1 MKNRKPDSKPAAGA
15 APSHWPWIGAALA
28 ALIVLFW
35 AYGPT
40 MNTGFLFDDIKQRFA
55 MPAAS
60 DPLSSWIGPV
70 RPVLM
75 FSYFVNN
82 RISPTSTGS
91 YHLLNLLIH
100 LFSGVLIYF
109 VIRRLLAL
117 ANMAETQRTPYAL
130 FGALVF
136 LLHPLQTESVAYIS
150 GRSDALCGMFAAA
163 AFAAFLYRKTTAISW
178 LA

>member
-15 APSHWPWIGAALA
+15 APSPWPWIGAALA

-40 MNTGFLFDDIKQRFA
+40 MNTGFLFDDTKQRFA

-75 FSYFVNN
+75 FTYFVNS
-82 RISPTSTGS
+82 RISPSDTGS
-91 YHLLNLLIH
+91 YHLFNVFIH
-100 LFSGVLIYF
+100 ALSGILVYF
-109 VIRRLLAL
+109 VIRRLLGF
-117 ANMAETQRTPYAL
+117 ANLPQASRTPYAV

-150 GRSDALCGMFAAA
+150 GRSDALCGMLACA
-163 AFAAFLYRKTTAISW
+163 AFAVFLY
-178 LA
+178 

>member
-1 MKNRKPDSKPAAGA
+1 MKNRKPESRPAGSS
-15 APSHWPWIGAALA
+15 PSQPWTLIGAAFA
-28 ALIVLFW
+28 ALILLFW

-109 VIRRLLAL
+109 
-117 ANMAETQRTPYAL
+117 
-130 FGALVF
+130 
-136 LLHPLQTESVAYIS
+136 
-150 GRSDALCGMFAAA
+150 
-163 AFAAFLYRKTTAISW
+163 
-178 LA
+178 